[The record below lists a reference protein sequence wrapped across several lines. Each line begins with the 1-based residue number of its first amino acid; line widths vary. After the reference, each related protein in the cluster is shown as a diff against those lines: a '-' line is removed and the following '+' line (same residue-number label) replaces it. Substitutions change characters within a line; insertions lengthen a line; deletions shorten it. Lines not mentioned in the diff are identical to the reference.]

1 MGTLLLCL
9 SFLGAGFNV
18 LNRFPTTA
26 LISLVET
33 YNANLPPG
41 ATPRPLPTMETAL
54 AAVTAQFEKMLKVFL
69 AAPGGGF
76 EPFIRDYEDRWM
88 HS

>member
-26 LISLVET
+26 LVSLVET

-69 AAPGGGF
+69 DAPGGGF